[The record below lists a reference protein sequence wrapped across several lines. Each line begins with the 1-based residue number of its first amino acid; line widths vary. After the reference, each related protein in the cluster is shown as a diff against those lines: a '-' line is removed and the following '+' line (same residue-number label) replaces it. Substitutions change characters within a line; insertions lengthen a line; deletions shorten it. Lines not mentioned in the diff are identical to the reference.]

1 LKECHPL
8 LAQLIASKLAQAPS
22 LASFKTPLF
31 PIVLVIVLF
40 LQGCAV
46 AQDKLIEEIISSAKP
61 ERFRP
66 LDVTSIV
73 LRYVPLG
80 KERQAVISELT
91 TQGFEVKEAEQK
103 LEGCADC
110 ESLVVLGSYT
120 KKATIPI
127 LPYESFISLRIGF
140 KQGKAAVV
148 SAWHAKNAY

>member
-1 LKECHPL
+1 
-8 LAQLIASKLAQAPS
+8 
-22 LASFKTPLF
+22 
-31 PIVLVIVLF
+31 
-40 LQGCAV
+40 V

-73 LRYVPLG
+73 LRCVPLG